1 MSTAT
6 RVAIAA
12 DSPQTVAAAELNDQ
26 AGGNAMEIAAA
37 AALAASLAEI
47 LMCSLGGSAF
57 LMLQM

>member
-12 DSPQTVAAAELNDQ
+12 DSPQTVAAAELIDQ
-26 AGGNAMEIAAA
+26 AGGNTVDIAAA